1 MIILTG
7 KEFRANQAKYLGVA
21 KTGEDVIIKSR
32 TGSFRIVPISEQD
45 AIVPEQKI
53 ISALTASL
61 QEVKEAIQEKRHLT
75 NVKDL
80 INELGD

>member
-7 KEFRANQAKYLGVA
+7 KEFRSNQAKYFSVA

-32 TGSFRIVPISEQD
+32 AGSFRIVPVSEQD
-45 AIVPEQKI
+45 AVVPEQRI

-61 QEVKEAIQEKRHLT
+61 KEVKEAIQEKRHLT

-80 INELGD
+80 INELDD

>member
-7 KEFRANQAKYLGVA
+7 KEFRAHQAKYFGVA

-32 TGSFRIVPISEQD
+32 SGSFRIVPISEQD
-45 AIVPEQKI
+45 AIIPEQKI

-61 QEVKEAIQEKRHLT
+61 QEVKEAIQEKRHLI
-75 NVKDL
+75 NVKEL